1 MFYYITSSDAAVK
14 IPEEKE
20 KIFET
25 DNLDSLFGDS
35 VVKKVET
42 KPDQYKISGLIG
54 RKVVKKN
61 LDIDSGA
68 YNLVFIKIKDPEAIE
83 EYVEKLNSSLKK
95 AGAEGKAITWKQ
107 ATGQLADMA
116 TIIRGALFGFVLFIF
131 FVAIIIIMNTLSMA
145 AMERLNEIGMMR
157 AVGAQRS
164 FVGWMFFFET
174 SFLSFLFGGAGI
186 ISGIITVIIFNFFNI
201 TTDNHI
207 LQLLYGGSVFRPFLG
222 FFDVFIGIF
231 ELGVVTV
238 IAIIYPLKVARR
250 ITPLEAIAR
259 D

>member
-1 MFYYITSSDAAVK
+1 V
-14 IPEEKE
+14 PEEKE
-20 KIFET
+20 KIFQS
-25 DNLDSLFGDS
+25 DNLDNLFGES

-42 KPDQYKISGLIG
+42 RQDQYKLSGLIG
-54 RKVVKKN
+54 KKVVKKN
-61 LDIDSGA
+61 FDVDSGA
-68 YNLVFIKIKDPEAIE
+68 YNLVFIKIKDPDRIDEC
-83 EYVEKLNSSLKK
+83 VVKLNESLTK
-95 AGAEGKAITWKQ
+95 AGADGRAITWKQ
-107 ATGQLADMA
+107 AAGQIADMA
-116 TIIRGALFGFVLFIF
+116 TIIRGALFGFVIFIF

-145 AMERLNEIGMMR
+145 AMERINEIGMMR

-186 ISGIITVIIFNFFNI
+186 IAGIIAVIILNFFNI

-207 LQLLYGGSVFRPFLG
+207 LELLYGGSVFRPFLG
-222 FFDVFIGIF
+222 FFDIFTGII
-231 ELGVVTV
+231 ELAAVTL